1 MKGPP
6 RKDSED
12 APQRPRKVAAP
23 APVINIIPVQTTS
36 DAGLDKDEK
45 AAPSEEVIAPD
56 EKSGSRSE
64 VSKAGQPGPCAHLGD
79 SDATPASAPVKKSAS
94 ASLKLEKPPAVAI
107 RRNSHAVCAPP
118 GRQVETYDDKLR
130 TFARSRSCSV
140 PSDVLAAQF
149 SAAAAAAA
157 AVAKAKMAGL
167 FPCDDYRLDLLGEN
181 FGDCKCGF
189 PKNEHSAEALSRK
202 KTVLNKANQLAR
214 SGSVACSSY
223 QVDLYGATDGDCKCG
238 FPKSAHVAGTEI
250 QPRLSSVRSGF

>member
-1 MKGPP
+1 MVNIYPE

-36 DAGLDKDEK
+36 GAGLDKDEK
-45 AAPSEEVIAPD
+45 AAPSEETLQAI
-56 EKSGSRSE
+56 K
-64 VSKAGQPGPCAHLGD
+64 KAGD
-79 SDATPASAPVKKSAS
+79 SDATPASAPVKKSVS
-94 ASLKLEKPPAVAI
+94 ASLKLEKPPAVAM

-157 AVAKAKMAGL
+157 AAAKAKMAGL
-167 FPCDDYRLDLLGEN
+167 FPCDDYRLDLLGAN

-238 FPKSAHVAGTEI
+238 FPKSAHSSARTHVAGTEI